1 MNGNTFTTEIRD
13 WIRKPISGDMDLTTV
28 ALTTVFVLTI
38 AFLWTRVLRHV
49 LKEYT
54 ANGTETLAFP
64 WSRFGCGLLARNE
77 ISGSPSVTRGRDT
90 SRLNGP
96 G

>member
-49 LKEYT
+49 LKE
-54 ANGTETLAFP
+54 
-64 WSRFGCGLLARNE
+64 
-77 ISGSPSVTRGRDT
+77 
-90 SRLNGP
+90 
-96 G
+96 